1 MKAYRSL
8 LGCLLAAFFFALP
21 TSASAQCS
29 GIFSA
34 GEVCGNS
41 TASGT
46 LAARASMSSMFD
58 RAFCGTNNSTTIRL
72 AGTWVCLGLG
82 TGVPTFLTTPSSANL
97 AAAITDETGS
107 GALVFATSPT
117 LVTPALGTPS
127 AIVLTNGTGLP
138 LSTGVTGNLTVSH
151 LNSGTSA
158 SSSTFWRGDGTW
170 ATPAGAGNVSTS
182 GTPANG
188 QMAQWTSSTTVQGI
202 SFTITPQHRIT
213 LASATPVMT
222 SSQAAKTTVYVT
234 PYSGN
239 LMPIYD
245 GTNFIPTVFAETS
258 QATTDTTKSPAAV
271 AASSVYDI
279 FCWVDSGTNRCTRGP
294 AWTNINTRSAGTA
307 LVMVNGILLNSV
319 SITNG
324 PAASRGTYMGSI
336 CSDGSSQINYVFGTT
351 GTSGGT
357 AANLCVWNAYN
368 RRNITTTVQDTGTS
382 YSYTGA
388 GTIRQVRGGTNF
400 QATVLLGLLED
411 GVGYS
416 FSSQMSFGAS
426 NGLKGFF
433 GIGVDSTSAFTKPPF
448 YCRQNQTTNAYECGG
463 SSSGSLTTAQIGSI
477 GVHVISG
484 NEESA
489 TGAVTMNLG
498 GDATPTQGQTLDISL
513 FN

>member
-1 MKAYRSL
+1 MKLSRAALFCS
-8 LGCLLAAFFFALP
+8 LLAALFFALP
-21 TSASAQCS
+21 TAASAQCS
-29 GIFSA
+29 GLFSA
-34 GEVCGNS
+34 GDVCGNS
-41 TASGT
+41 TASST
-46 LAARASMSSMFD
+46 IANRSSMTSMFD

-97 AAAITDETGS
+97 AAAVTDETGS

-151 LNSGTSA
+151 LNSGTAA

-182 GTPANG
+182 GTPVVG
-188 QMAQWTSSTTVQGI
+188 QLAQWTSSTVVQGI
-202 SFTITPQHRIT
+202 SFTTTPQHRIT

-239 LMPIYD
+239 LIPIYD
-245 GTNFIPTVFAETS
+245 GTNFIPTAFAETS

-294 AWTNINTRSAGTA
+294 AWTNTTTRSAGTA
-307 LVMVNGILLNSV
+307 LVTVNGIPLNSV

-324 PAASRGTYMGSI
+324 PAASRGTYMGTV
-336 CSDGSSQINYVFGTT
+336 CSDSSSQINYVFG
-351 GTSGGT
+351 GSASGGV
-357 AANLCVWNAYN
+357 AAQLGVWNAYN
-368 RRNITTTVQDTGTS
+368 RVSTGTTVTDNGA
-382 YSYTGA
+382 SYTYSIA
-388 GTIRQVRGGTNF
+388 TIRQARASAGNQISFCMGLSEE
-400 QATVLLGLLED
+400 TVSAKQTT
-411 GVGYS
+411 V
-416 FSSQMSFGAS
+416 MHTVVNTAS
-426 NGLKGFF
+426 IPSI
-433 GIGVDSTSAFTKPPF
+433 GIGLDSTSAFVSTSGVSAGSTSVAGLILYATLVDSYEGYPGIGLHTF
-448 YCRQNQTTNAYECGG
+448 SSNEQGDGTNAVTFDNN
-463 SSSGSLTTAQIGSI
+463 SNNRLSA
-477 GVHVISG
+477 VIR
-484 NEESA
+484 N
-489 TGAVTMNLG
+489 
-498 GDATPTQGQTLDISL
+498 
-513 FN
+513 